1 MADPCNSIQP
11 GIRTSIMAMPPG
23 WAEMQIGNST
33 YTYFVRRLLQLGFV
47 LLIMAT
53 FLAPIAEC
61 FDRWDAPGLSNDTEF
76 PLFLFVLFI
85 CLVLIV
91 AKLVSL
97 RALTL
102 QFVSRL
108 VPLPVA
114 FASEDIASVLPSPV
128 PPHSSPPLRI

>member
-1 MADPCNSIQP
+1 M
-11 GIRTSIMAMPPG
+11 
-23 WAEMQIGNST
+23 
-33 YTYFVRRLLQLGFV
+33 RRLLQIGFV
-47 LLIMAT
+47 LLMMAT
-53 FLAPIAEC
+53 FLAPIAEF

-76 PLFLFVLFI
+76 PLFLFVLLI

-97 RALTL
+97 QALKL

-114 FASEDIASVLPSPV
+114 FAFEGITSVLPAPV